1 MVPSARKGIETAGPS
16 TMERDMLEVL
26 EFIFGSF
33 WRWLGTLFLIGAAAE
48 GIGGF
53 IRIRIRR

>member
-1 MVPSARKGIETAGPS
+1 
-16 TMERDMLEVL
+16 MLEIL

-33 WRWLGTLFLIGAAAE
+33 WRWFGTLLLVAAAAE

-53 IRIRIRR
+53 IRIRIRRG